1 MKKVLSFI
9 LCISLCIMYTLPV
22 SAMEVISKENIIEQ
36 EEVSVPASSNY
47 FSKILPKINSANGV
61 ASKIVTFSSGSIS
74 GNAQVVSISL
84 YVRAGGDPF
93 KLYLQAPDG
102 TLFWT
107 VMDATGTIGVD
118 NFNVKNLNGTWNT
131 WIETLG
137 IASSATITAKI
148 HYNYSY

>member
-61 ASKIVTFSSGSIS
+61 ASKIVTERPLSPQQSWG
-74 GNAQVVSISL
+74 
-84 YVRAGGDPF
+84 
-93 KLYLQAPDG
+93 
-102 TLFWT
+102 
-107 VMDATGTIGVD
+107 
-118 NFNVKNLNGTWNT
+118 
-131 WIETLG
+131 E
-137 IASSATITAKI
+137 
-148 HYNYSY
+148 